1 MSELICF
8 ENVTVVIC
16 KKQIYNDIDIWHIC
30 YTQTANYRSTHMN
43 GELFQI
49 CMIVNAARK
58 ALTAASC
65 CDVEIDGFVDHTE
78 FRFLPEKALF
88 HTKEYIAHS
97 AGDWFS
103 HCQEHGLA
111 DIKMLC
117 PVKTDDRTILG
128 YVNTTGSS
136 IVTFYPSS
144 RITFWTAHWE
154 FIPDRK
160 KWKVLYTEH
169 SWDNAPREKITFEDN
184 TVQFNK
190 ILTEISEF
198 ADEIDFSGFGDIFR
212 SAGRILN
219 GTEEIPLNYP
229 NREKI
234 SLPELSEA
242 KKRMFYAASK
252 ADVFGAMGSWNDSP
266 PWYAEEKGLG
276 GKYDQLSDELLKQIR
291 LAILYSIN
299 EN

>member
-1 MSELICF
+1 
-8 ENVTVVIC
+8 
-16 KKQIYNDIDIWHIC
+16 
-30 YTQTANYRSTHMN
+30 MN

-78 FRFLPEKALF
+78 FRFLPEKALS
-88 HTKEYIAHS
+88 HTKDYIAHS
-97 AGDWFS
+97 ADDWFS
-103 HCQEHGLA
+103 HCQKHGLA

-117 PVKTDDRTILG
+117 LVKTDDRTILG

-154 FIPDRK
+154 FIPVRK

-169 SWDNAPREKITFEDN
+169 SWDNAP
-184 TVQFNK
+184 
-190 ILTEISEF
+190 
-198 ADEIDFSGFGDIFR
+198 
-212 SAGRILN
+212 
-219 GTEEIPLNYP
+219 
-229 NREKI
+229 
-234 SLPELSEA
+234 
-242 KKRMFYAASK
+242 
-252 ADVFGAMGSWNDSP
+252 
-266 PWYAEEKGLG
+266 PWYAEEKSLG